1 MFQHKQPRPAAIRF
15 HRPGQRCLPALL
27 AGLAFVL
34 IPVSGAWAQSREL
47 SSSGE
52 LLDGIAAI
60 VNEGVVLKSEL
71 QLEAGRIAAR
81 LRAQNTQLPS
91 SDVLLRQVLDR
102 LIIQQLQLQRAERV
116 GIKIS
121 DETLNQALA
130 NIAARNNVSL
140 AELPALLAREGVD
153 YSAYRREL
161 RQQITV
167 DQLRQRAVP

>member
-1 MFQHKQPRPAAIRF
+1 MFQRQSPPPASVRPLQP
-15 HRPGQRCLPALL
+15 GLNWLPALL
-27 AGLAFVL
+27 AGLAITLLAPSAAV
-34 IPVSGAWAQSREL
+34 AQSREL

-60 VNEGVVLKSEL
+60 VNDGVVLKSEL
-71 QLEAGRIAAR
+71 QLETRRIADR
-81 LRAQNTQLPS
+81 LKAQNTQMPPN
-91 SDVLLRQVLDR
+91 DVLLRQVLDR

-140 AELPALLAREGVD
+140 AELPELLAREGVN
-153 YSAYRREL
+153 
-161 RQQITV
+161 
-167 DQLRQRAVP
+167 